1 MNYAGIGSRETPN
14 WVIDVMEKMGAWL
27 AKKGDNLRSGG
38 ADGAD
43 SAFERGCDS
52 AYGKKEI
59 FLPWQGFQGRGEK
72 RDGSRNVYCHYDN
85 VDDAIK
91 IAKKYHPYWENLSNG
106 GRALMARNSY
116 QVLGKD
122 LVTPSDFVVCY
133 TEDGKEKGGTAQA
146 MRIAKDKGVPIFNI
160 GNYKEQEVQKVVDD
174 FNKFYL
180 EIKKS
185 KENQKEEEILEER

>member
-1 MNYAGIGSRETPN
+1 MNYAGIGSRETPD

-27 AKKGDNLRSGG
+27 AKKGDKLRSGG

-52 AYGKKEI
+52 VGGKKEI
-59 FLPWQGFQGRGEK
+59 FLPWKGFNRKVENEQVFCKYNNIEEA
-72 RDGSRNVYCHYDN
+72 V
-85 VDDAIK
+85 A
-91 IAKKYHPYWENLSNG
+91 IAKKYHPYWENLSQG
-106 GRALMARNSY
+106 GRALQARNSY

-122 LVTPSDFVVCY
+122 LSTPSDFVVCY
-133 TEDGKEKGGTAQA
+133 TKDGKEKGGTAQA
-146 MRIAKDKGVPIFNI
+146 MRIAKDVGVPIFNI
-160 GNYKEQEVQKVVDD
+160 GNYKQQEMQAMVGD

-180 EIKKS
+180 EVKKS